1 MSFIRGDILNEAHL
15 YNACCDRD
23 VVFHTAAMLNYWSR
37 LQHDFDLVNKVNYV
51 GTKNIIEACHKTGV
65 KKLLF
70 PSSASIFVTSGTRP
84 SYVVLAPIMS
94 RFHSC

>member
-1 MSFIRGDILNEAHL
+1 VSFIRGDILNEAHL

-37 LQHDFDLVNKVNYV
+37 LQHDFELVNKVNYV

-84 SYVVLAPIMS
+84 AYVVLAPIIS
-94 RFHSC
+94 LP